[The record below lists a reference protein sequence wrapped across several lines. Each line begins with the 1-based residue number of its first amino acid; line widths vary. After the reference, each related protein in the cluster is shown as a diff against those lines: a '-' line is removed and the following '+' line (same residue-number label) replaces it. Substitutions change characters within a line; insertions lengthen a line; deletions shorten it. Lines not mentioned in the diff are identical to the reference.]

1 MNSYETTHVHKV
13 LAIVVLLLFSFSCA
27 SDLDFDQANDLKLEP
42 IVVANLAYFNVEAK
56 DFAGSGSGQIM
67 FNEQT
72 TTDIF
77 NESFFK
83 RRIKKVELLFELENT
98 INRVY
103 VVDLFFLDRNG
114 QEIYKTNLNVR
125 SYAGAVNK
133 IDKTEVFD
141 GINLELLKHT
151 TTIVF
156 SVRMLAGTPLSSNS
170 PGSLKFRSGVTA
182 YIVVE

>member
-56 DFAGSGSGQIM
+56 DFASVDSGQTM
-67 FNEQT
+67 FIEQT

-77 NESFFK
+77 NDSFFR

-98 INRVY
+98 INRAY
-103 VVDLFFLDRNG
+103 AVDLSFLDRNG
-114 QEIYKTNLNVR
+114 QEIYNANLYVQH
-125 SYAGAVNK
+125 YAGAENK
-133 IDKTEVFD
+133 VDKTEVFD
-141 GINLELLKHT
+141 GAKLDLLKRT

-156 SVRMLAGTPLSSNS
+156 SLRMLAVTPLSSNS

>member
-1 MNSYETTHVHKV
+1 MIFKCLIKYFCLKIC
-13 LAIVVLLLFSFSCA
+13 IVYLG
-27 SDLDFDQANDLKLEP
+27 LDNFKLEP
-42 IVVANLAYFNVEAK
+42 VVVANLAYFNVEAK
-56 DFAGSGSGQIM
+56 DFAGNGSGQTI
-67 FNEQT
+67 FIEQT
-72 TTDIF
+72 TTEIF
-77 NESFFK
+77 NDSFFR

-98 INRVY
+98 INRAY

-151 TTIVF
+151 TTIFF

>member
-1 MNSYETTHVHKV
+1 MKLPMLHKV
-13 LAIVVLLLFSFSCA
+13 LAIAVLLLFSFSCA

-56 DFAGSGSGQIM
+56 DFASVGLGQTM
-67 FNEQT
+67 FIDQT

-77 NESFFK
+77 NDSFFR

-98 INRVY
+98 INRAY
-103 VVDLFFLDRNG
+103 AVDLSFLDRNG
-114 QEIYKTNLNVR
+114 QEIYNANLYVQH
-125 SYAGAVNK
+125 YAGAENK
-133 IDKTEVFD
+133 VDKTEVFD
-141 GINLELLKHT
+141 GAKLDLLKRT

-156 SVRMLAGTPLSSNS
+156 SLSMLPGTPLSSNS

>member
-1 MNSYETTHVHKV
+1 MKLPMLHKV
-13 LAIVVLLLFSFSCA
+13 LAIAVLLLFSFSCA

-56 DFAGSGSGQIM
+56 DFVSSGLGQTM
-67 FNEQT
+67 FIEQT

-77 NESFFK
+77 NDSFFR

-98 INRVY
+98 INRAY
-103 VVDLFFLDRNG
+103 EVDLFFLDNKR
-114 QEIYKTNLNVR
+114 QLVHAVNLNV
-125 SYAGAVNK
+125 SAFSGLESK
-133 IDKTEVFD
+133 IIEKEIFD
-141 GINLELLKHT
+141 NTKLDLLKKT

-156 SVRMLAGTPLSSNS
+156 ILRMLAVTPLSSNS
-170 PGSLKFRSGVTA
+170 PGSLKFRSAVTA